1 MKTIKT
7 EIRKL
12 VDLIPADYN
21 PRKISKQAL
30 AGLKKSIEKFGCV
43 QPVIVNKRTGLIVGG
58 HQRVKAMQELGIT
71 ETEVIVVDLTPS
83 EEKMLNVTLN
93 NQAISGEWTADI
105 NAILDEIKID
115 NEILYDE
122 LRLNDARIKE
132 ILVEPPDDF
141 KEFDESIE
149 IEHECPRCG
158 YKFSGGKITNND
170 IET

>member
-1 MKTIKT
+1 M
-7 EIRKL
+7 
-12 VDLIPADYN
+12 
-21 PRKISKQAL
+21 
-30 AGLKKSIEKFGCV
+30 
-43 QPVIVNKRTGLIVGG
+43 
-58 HQRVKAMQELGIT
+58 
-71 ETEVIVVDLTPS
+71 
-83 EEKMLNVTLN
+83 
-93 NQAISGEWTADI
+93 
-105 NAILDEIKID
+105 DEIKID